1 MSVRKI
7 LNTDQMNSHNSIK
20 KPARVSC
27 STSPCIWRPL
37 RPGAARSGCPD
48 IATSRYLDGGRC
60 GLKLGAS
67 RPTGSMDVDDDLR
80 VAQPD
85 DVAVCQLPLLHR
97 RVVDGG
103 AVGGVEVR
111 QQRDVTVPPDLQVS
125 ARHTGVRQPELG
137 VLAAADDVGTFA
149 QLVGAPTAVVE
160 LQGDRGPRRRV
171 AALAVAAVAAGL
183 RGLAVV
189 VVATRRLGVSA
200 AGGAVGRS
208 GSVTVT

>member
-7 LNTDQMNSHNSIK
+7 LNTDQMNSHSSIK

-60 GLKLGAS
+60 GLKLDAS

-85 DVAVCQLPLLHR
+85 HVTVCQLPLLDR

-103 AVGGVEVR
+103 AVGGVEIR
-111 QQRDVTVPPDLQVS
+111 QQRDVAVPTNLQVA

-137 VLAAADDVGTFA
+137 VLAATDDVGAVA
-149 QLVGAPTAVVE
+149 QLVGGRAPPVC
-160 LQGDRGPRRRV
+160 GGGRV
-171 AALAVAAVAAGL
+171 AARAQAGPVPL
-183 RGLAVV
+183 RRAPVPL
-189 VVATRRLGVSA
+189 VVAPPCSGWGARGSG
-200 AGGAVGRS
+200 AG
-208 GSVTVT
+208 